1 MAARGPYAKGLA
13 KRDEI
18 LDVAREVYAQFGYD
32 RTSLREIARRSGLTQ
47 AGLQHHF
54 SSKEE
59 LFLELLRRRDDDSLP
74 PEDASG
80 PSHSVDVLMAAVE
93 RNEGERDLV
102 RLFVNMSTE
111 GLEPGTPTQSFFE
124 DRYAWLRSEIAAD
137 VREKQARGG
146 FPSGYE
152 PDDVAAIL
160 LAAADGLQLQWLLDA
175 NTPMSARL
183 HLLWDMLQRLP
194 AVDAQTAAENV

>member
-59 LFLELLRRRDDDSLP
+59 LFLELLRRRDDSIAAPD
-74 PEDASG
+74 DVRDQ
-80 PSHSVDVLMAAVE
+80 SHSVDVLIAAVE

-111 GLEPGTPTQSFFE
+111 GLEAGTPTQSFFE
-124 DRYAWLRSEIAAD
+124 DRYAWLRSEVAAD
-137 VREKQARGG
+137 IRDKQLRGD
-146 FPSGYE
+146 FPSGY
-152 PDDVAAIL
+152 DAHDVAAIL
-160 LAAADGLQLQWLLDA
+160 LAVADGLQLQWLLDA
-175 NTPMSARL
+175 DTPMSARL
-183 HLLWDMLQRLP
+183 RLLWDMLQQLP
-194 AVDAQTAAENV
+194 PSQ